1 MRNRA
6 EKELGYEYANGVRSH
21 IYDREE
27 YFESLLATIRPV
39 SREEA
44 VAVCKW
50 VFKKEPLMDLGK
62 ITENIILNLVGEC
75 ADA

>member
-6 EKELGYEYANGVRSH
+6 EKELGYEYADGGRSH
-21 IYDREE
+21 INDREG
-27 YFESLLATIRPV
+27 YLESLLATIRPV

-50 VFKKEPLMDLGK
+50 VFEKEPLMDLGK

-75 ADA
+75 A